1 MRFANPA
8 ALALAA
14 LAIPILVLH
23 VLRPRRPPVQVSS
36 TWLWQDVARPVSAA
50 TPWQRL
56 RPSLLLLLQLLAVM
70 LLAVAVAR
78 PVRVTAAPLAAHTV
92 FIVDTSGSMAA
103 TDGSPD
109 RLSSALDTARRL
121 RGELPSGGIASV
133 VLAGPQ
139 PRVVLSASP
148 DRRAFDD
155 ALGSVR
161 STAAAADF
169 ATALTLAASLETPGV
184 PVGFVLLS
192 DGGLTPSEKRAL
204 LPGTRYLRVGE
215 RATNRAIS
223 RLVVEPAAGGL
234 RALVT
239 VKHHGGPPATQT
251 LRLDVDGRT
260 VESLRVRLDRGATVE
275 RQVNLP
281 VGDRVEAF
289 LEGDDLLAADDHAF
303 AVAGRRPAL
312 RVLVA
317 GPDNPFLDL
326 LLEALPGVTVERS
339 PTSRT
344 GGGFD
349 LAIYDRVAVPAD
361 AGAPVLAIAAPGGAP
376 GITVEGDLASPA
388 VTLLASEDPLL
399 RDLDLSGLAI
409 STAQKVVAPG
419 DEVLIATEGGPLL
432 VRGTREGRPFAY
444 LGFAL
449 GDSDLPLDVAFPI
462 LGDRLVEALAGVA
475 IPPGDLRVGQA
486 IPVPPAASVRHPG
499 GAVES
504 AGPAG
509 GVVATRPG
517 FHVITEEGR
526 PARTVA
532 VNAAAAESAIA
543 PAGSLPVPEPA
554 DSDRRTPTS
563 GEVGLLRW
571 VLGAVLAVLAVEWL
585 VSRRRVGVSKRQ
597 WRVATAVRIG
607 IVVVLVAALAGV
619 AWPRPGRDVATVLLI
634 DGSDSMGVDGRAA
647 AVEWVRRALDDQP
660 GDARAGVAVFGGDA
674 RLELTVQR
682 KARLVQPATKIDA
695 SRTDLAGALRLA
707 AAVLP
712 ADARRRIVVVSDGR
726 ANEGD
731 ARAEAARLA
740 RDGIQVEVHP
750 VIRSAGADA
759 AVARVDA
766 PARAA
771 EGDDIPLRVTV
782 QATSDGPARL
792 TLRRDGAVVDERV
805 VDLVAG
811 ENVVEMVQ
819 PAGGAGVARFE
830 VTVRAEAD
838 SVPEN
843 DIGHA
848 AVEVSGRGRVLVAE
862 GTDGEGGT
870 LAAALRASGLDV
882 DVVAA
887 AELPA
892 VDRLAGYR
900 GIVLVDVDAHSLSD
914 GQIDGLTAATRDLG
928 RGLVVVGGDRAYA
941 LGGYRGS
948 RLEDLLPVISD
959 VTDPKRRPSVAEVL
973 AIDTSGSMGA
983 CHCAEGSNGLAT
995 GGNRG
1000 GGGGVNKTDISRSGA
1015 ARAISALSA
1024 NDLVGVVAFN
1034 DGQANVIPLQKVP
1047 AEDVVTKGLG
1057 RLKPTGSTDINAG
1070 LDSAAAEIRDA
1081 GTKLRHIILFT
1092 DGFTAPGNLA
1102 KLEGQARDLAAEGI
1116 TVSVV
1121 ATGEGA
1127 AAELSRVAEAG
1138 KGRFYPGRDLTRIP
1152 EILMQEAVL
1161 ASRNFV
1167 NEGSFFPKVT
1177 ASTDATATL
1186 GSSPP
1191 LLGYI
1196 ATTSKPSATTSLR
1209 IGEDDDPLLA
1219 SWSVGLGRVSAWTSD
1234 ASARWSQQWSTWEGY
1249 VGFWSAAV
1257 RETFSAGGG
1266 PATLRATA
1274 DGERIRLTL
1283 EGGSV
1288 WPEGSTA
1295 VATVSGPGL
1304 DSRPVTLERTSGT
1317 TFAADVPATGA
1328 GTYAIGARVSG
1339 PAGTLAGA
1347 SAVTTQ
1353 SYSAEYRPGASDERA
1368 LTELSARTGGRG
1380 SIEPSAAF
1388 DVARLP
1394 VGRARVALQ
1403 GWFLLLA
1410 ALLWPVDVALR
1421 RLNFRGSSEWRTKVR
1436 RLVPDALVRRLP
1448 GEDRR
1453 RRPGTPQPQES
1464 PEPRPAEDEEAA
1476 APATPPTLGRLLD
1489 RARAGRDADRR
1500 R

>member
-14 LAIPILVLH
+14 LAIPVLVLH

-36 TWLWQDVARPVSAA
+36 TWLWQEVARPVSAA

-56 RPSLLLLLQLLAVM
+56 RPSLLLLLQLLAVL

-109 RLSSALDTARRL
+109 RLSSALATARQL
-121 RGELPSGGIASV
+121 RGQLPAGGVASV

-155 ALGSVR
+155 ALRSVR
-161 STAAAADF
+161 ATAAGADF
-169 ATALTLAASLETPGV
+169 ATALNLAASLETPGV

-192 DGGLTPSEKRAL
+192 DGGLTAAEKRAL

-215 RATNRAIS
+215 RASNRGIS
-223 RLVVEPAAGGL
+223 RLVVEPAAEGL

-260 VESLRVRLDRGATVE
+260 AASLRVSLDRGATVE
-275 RQVNLP
+275 RQVELP

-317 GPDNPFLDL
+317 GPENPFLDL
-326 LLEALPGVTVERS
+326 LLDALPGLTVERS
-339 PTSRT
+339 PTSRPA
-344 GGGFD
+344 GGFD

-361 AGAPVLAIAAPGGAP
+361 PGAPALAIAAPGGAP
-376 GITVEGDLASPA
+376 GVTVDGDLATPV

-399 RDLDLSGLAI
+399 RDLDLSELAI
-409 STAQKVVAPG
+409 STAQKLSAPG
-419 DEVLIATEGGPLL
+419 DEVLIGTEGGPLL
-432 VRGTREGRPFAY
+432 VRGTRDGRPFAY

-449 GDSDLPLDVAFPI
+449 EDSDLPLNVAFPI
-462 LGDRLVEALAGVA
+462 LGDRLVDALAGVA
-475 IPPGDLRVGQA
+475 IPPSDVRVGETVA
-486 IPVPPAASVRHPG
+486 VAPEASLLHPG
-499 GAVES
+499 GAVEA

-509 GVVATRPG
+509 GVITTRPG
-517 FHVITEEGR
+517 FHVITQGGR
-526 PARTVA
+526 PPRTVA
-532 VNAAAAESAIA
+532 VNAAAGESAIA
-543 PAGSLPVPEPA
+543 PAGSLPVPEP
-554 DSDRRTPTS
+554 DEGERRAATS
-563 GEVGLLRW
+563 GEVGLLPW
-571 VLGAVLAVLAVEWL
+571 VLGVLLVVLAAEWM
-585 VSRRRVGVSKRQ
+585 VSRRRVGVSRRQ
-597 WRVATAVRIG
+597 WRVATALRFA
-607 IVVVLVAALAGV
+607 IVVLLVAALAGL
-619 AWPRPGRDVATVLLI
+619 AWPKPGREVATVFLI
-634 DGSDSMGVDGRAA
+634 DGSDSMGSDGRAA
-647 AVEWVRRALDDQP
+647 AVDWVRRALADQP
-660 GDARAGVAVFGGDA
+660 DRARAGVAVFGGDA
-674 RLELTVQR
+674 RLELTVQHR
-682 KARLVQPATKIDA
+682 ARLVQPATRIDA

-740 RDGIQVEVHP
+740 TDGIQVDVHP
-750 VIRSAGADA
+750 VTRSAGPDA
-759 AVARVDA
+759 AVARVEA
-766 PARAA
+766 PAKAA
-771 EGDDIPLRVTV
+771 EGEDIPLRVTV
-782 QATSDGPARL
+782 QATREGPARL

-805 VDLVAG
+805 VDLGAG
-811 ENVVEMVQ
+811 DNVIELVQ
-819 PAGGAGVARFE
+819 PAAGAGVARFE

-838 SVPEN
+838 SVPQN
-843 DIGHA
+843 DTGHA

-862 GTDGEGGT
+862 GTEGEGET

-882 DVVAA
+882 DVVGA

-914 GQIDGLTAATRDLG
+914 GQVDALTAATRDLG

-983 CHCAEGSNGLAT
+983 CHCAEGNNGLAT
-995 GGNRG
+995 GGNR

-1015 ARAISALSA
+1015 ARAIAALSA

-1034 DGQANVIPLQKVP
+1034 TGQATVIPLQKVP
-1047 AEDVVTKGLG
+1047 PEEVVTKGLG
-1057 RLKPTGSTDINAG
+1057 RLKPTGSTDVNAG
-1070 LDSAAAEIRDA
+1070 LTKAADEIREA
-1081 GTKLRHIILFT
+1081 KTKLRHIILFT
-1092 DGFTAPGNLA
+1092 DGFTAPDNLA
-1102 KLEGQARDLAAEGI
+1102 KLEAQARDLAAEAI

-1127 AAELSRVAEAG
+1127 AVELGRVAEAG
-1138 KGRFYPGRDLTRIP
+1138 KGRFYPGRDLSQIP

-1167 NEGSFFPKVT
+1167 NEGSFFPKIT
-1177 ASTDATATL
+1177 ASTDATETL

-1191 LLGYI
+1191 LLGYV
-1196 ATTSKPSATTSLR
+1196 ATTAKPSATTSLR

-1219 SWSVGLGRVSAWTSD
+1219 SWSVGLGRISAWTSD
-1234 ASARWSQQWSTWEGY
+1234 ASARWSQPWATWEGY

-1266 PATLRATA
+1266 TTTLRARA
-1274 DGERIRLTL
+1274 DGDRLRLTL
-1283 EGGSV
+1283 EGEAV

-1295 VATVSGPGL
+1295 TATVSGPGL
-1304 DSRPVTLERTSGT
+1304 ASRTVTLDRTSGT
-1317 TFAADVPATGA
+1317 TFAADVAATGA
-1328 GTYAIGARVSG
+1328 GTYAVGARVSG
-1339 PAGTLAGA
+1339 PAGILGAA

-1353 SYSAEYRPGASDERA
+1353 SYSAEYRPGSSDERA

-1380 SIEPSAAF
+1380 RIEASAAF
-1388 DVARLP
+1388 DVAGLEA
-1394 VGRARVALQ
+1394 GRARIPLQ
-1403 GWFLLLA
+1403 GWFLVLA

-1421 RLNFRGSSEWRTKVR
+1421 RLNFRGASGWRTKAG
-1436 RLVPDALVRRLP
+1436 RLVPPVARKLRGRAP
-1448 GEDRR
+1448 ERSQ
-1453 RRPGTPQPQES
+1453 PGTSGPAPA
-1464 PEPRPAEDEEAA
+1464 PPPPAEAVLPE
-1476 APATPPTLGRLLD
+1476 APAPPPTLGRLLD
-1489 RARAGRDADRR
+1489 RKRAGRDGDR
-1500 R
+1500 